1 MNKNII
7 IYIALGIVSLVCI
20 LLILFNTVLYN
31 YKGKLNSY
39 LNTYYS
45 DTNANLD
52 EINKVLDK
60 YSKNENRI
68 NNIKKLIEDDV
79 NKRIENFNK
88 SYDSEEELLNNKDLL
103 VNKVSLILDQ
113 IKINK
118 DNYLTIINNLYE
130 SKVNYLK
137 GIGYFNEGNV
147 SDAYECLSKVINSDS
162 YYNDSISKIDECFKK
177 EIDDIKNYI
186 SSKNIS
192 DDLKT
197 EDKLNIYKD
206 ILNYVIEKK
215 NSLKLDLTN
224 SKVYNDILSDINKNL
239 TSAYEAIA
247 EELKNSNMYDK
258 AVDKLNEGIK
268 LLSEIKANAAS
279 LIKEKDDL
287 STMLPVSLTELDGNI
302 EGDSIKEELAISDK
316 DNNTYSRVISFYNNS
331 KSSITYNLNKEYKNL
346 KLSVNA
352 TGEVNEKNKNY
363 GIIRI
368 YIDNKK
374 VYDSSNLTKSF
385 KKKDLSLDVSNKEV
399 LKIEYSTSS
408 SKNTSKKN
416 VMVGVIGNPT
426 LEKY

>member
-1 MNKNII
+1 MNKKII

-20 LLILFNTVLYN
+20 LLILFNTILYN

-52 EINKVLDK
+52 DVNKVLDK
-60 YSKNENRI
+60 YSKNENKT

-79 NKRIENFNK
+79 NKRIEVFNK

-113 IKINK
+113 IEINK

-137 GIGYFNEGNV
+137 GINYFNEGNV
-147 SDAYECLSKVINSDS
+147 SDAYEYLSKVINSDS

-215 NSLKLDLTN
+215 NTLKLDLTN
-224 SKVYNDILSDINKNL
+224 SKAYNDILNDINKNL
-239 TSAYEAIA
+239 TLAYETLA

-279 LIKEKDDL
+279 LIKKKDDL
-287 STMLPVSLTELDGNI
+287 ATMLPVSLTELEGNI
-302 EGDSIKEELAISDK
+302 EGDSINEELAISDK

-368 YIDNKK
+368 YLDNKK

-416 VMVGVIGNPT
+416 IMVGVIGNPT